1 MSAPGSGCR
10 AVLFDLDGTLL
21 DTAPDMVGALNTLL
35 AEQARAPLDYALVRV
50 LVSHGSI
57 ALVRHGFPDADETR
71 FEQLRQRFLE
81 IYAARLTRETRL
93 FPGFEPVL
101 ATLERRGIRWG
112 VVTNKPGFLT
122 EPLLAGLGLRERAAC
137 VLSGDTLP
145 ERKPHPRPLLVAA
158 EQAGVPPSACI
169 FVGDALR
176 DIQAARAAA
185 MLPLVARFGYIG
197 PDEDPEAWQAAG
209 TLDTPG
215 DLLGWLAPRA
225 PVPAGAPASASASAP
240 GASDTPRP

>member
-1 MSAPGSGCR
+1 MNAAASGCR

-35 AEQARAPLDYALVRV
+35 AEESRPPLAYAVVRV

-57 ALVRHGFPDADETR
+57 ALVQRGFPDADAGQ
-71 FEQLRQRFLE
+71 FERLRQRYLQ

-101 ATLERRGIRWG
+101 AALERRGIHWG

-122 EPLLAGLGLRERAAC
+122 EPLLTGLGLRARAAC
-137 VLSGDTLP
+137 VFSGDTLP
-145 ERKPHPRPLLVAA
+145 ERKPHPRPLLLAA
-158 EQAGVPPSACI
+158 EQAGVAPPACI

-176 DIQAARAAA
+176 DIQAARAAG
-185 MLPLVARFGYIG
+185 MLPLIAGFGYID
-197 PDEDPEAWQAAG
+197 PDEDPDGWQAAG
-209 TLDTPG
+209 TLATPG
-215 DLLGWLAPRA
+215 ELLDWIAP
-225 PVPAGAPASASASAP
+225 GAPADA
-240 GASDTPRP
+240 

>member
-1 MSAPGSGCR
+1 MSAPDSGCR

-35 AEQARAPLDYALVRV
+35 AEHARAPLDYAAGRV

-57 ALVRHGFPDADETR
+57 AVVRRGFPDADATR

-101 ATLERRGIRWG
+101 ATLEQRGIRWG

-122 EPLLAGLGLRERAAC
+122 DPLLAGLGLRERAAC

-158 EQAGVPPSACI
+158 EQAGVPPSTCI

-176 DIQAARAAA
+176 DIQAARAAG
-185 MLPLVARFGYIG
+185 MLALVARFGYIG

-209 TLDTPG
+209 TLDAPG
-215 DLLGWLAPRA
+215 DLLGWLAPR
-225 PVPAGAPASASASAP
+225 VPAPAPAP
-240 GASDTPRP
+240 GDSDTPRP

>member
-1 MSAPGSGCR
+1 MSMPDAGCR

-21 DTAPDMVGALNTLL
+21 DTAPDMVGALDALL
-35 AEQARAPLDYALVRV
+35 AEHARPPLEYASVRA

-57 ALVRHGFPDADETR
+57 AVVRRGFPDADEAQ

-101 ATLERRGIRWG
+101 ATLEQRGIRWG

-122 EPLLAGLGLRERAAC
+122 EPLLAGLGLRTRAAC

-158 EQAGVPPSACI
+158 EQAGAAPAACI

-176 DIQAARAAA
+176 DIQAARAAG
-185 MLPLVARFGYIG
+185 MLPLIARFGYIG
-197 PDEDPEAWQAAG
+197 ADEDIASWQAAG
-209 TLDTPG
+209 ALDAPA
-215 DLLGWLAPRA
+215 DLLGWLAPRSL
-225 PVPAGAPASASASAP
+225 APA
-240 GASDTPRP
+240 

>member
-1 MSAPGSGCR
+1 MNAAGPGCR

-21 DTAPDMVGALNTLL
+21 DTAPDMVGALNALL
-35 AEQARAPLDYALVRV
+35 AERSRPPLEYAGVRV

-57 ALVRHGFPDADETR
+57 AVVRRGFPDADEKQ
-71 FEQLRQRFLE
+71 FEELRQRFLQ

-101 ATLERRGIRWG
+101 ATLERRGIHWG
-112 VVTNKPGFLT
+112 VVTNKPAFLT
-122 EPLLAGLGLRERAAC
+122 EPLLAGLGLRARAAC

-158 EQAGVPPSACI
+158 EQAGVSPAECI

-176 DIQAARAAA
+176 DIQAARSAG
-185 MLPLVARFGYIG
+185 MLPLIAGFGYIG
-197 PDEDPEAWQAAG
+197 PDEDPGSWQAAG
-209 TLDTPG
+209 ALATPG
-215 DLLGWLAPRA
+215 ELLDWLGPAA
-225 PVPAGAPASASASAP
+225 AAGA
-240 GASDTPRP
+240 